1 MWMFSLEMLA
11 LLKQDCWFELPK
23 ITLHGFFEEESTAFK
38 VLYMCAWDLGLLY
51 FYIFNLF
58 FPLGVHLYLAG
69 WRLISSYYLVLPLFK
84 SKASV
89 YVILTPSLIISSF
102 FFFFFGFFFPFSN
115 SRAWILSVV
124 FFLFSWFEVLTCCIL
139 LVYQW
144 CFSADFFSQLTC
156 VTIILLFNEGEFSDR
171 FIIFLLKFLNTMKY
185 KRCSISI

>member
-102 FFFFFGFFFPFSN
+102 FFFFFWLLFSILQLQSMDFKCGFFS
-115 SRAWILSVV
+115 
-124 FFLFSWFEVLTCCIL
+124 FFLVWSPYLLHFACISVML
-139 LVYQW
+139 FCW
-144 CFSADFFSQLTC
+144 
-156 VTIILLFNEGEFSDR
+156 LLFTINMCNNYFVVQWGRVLRPFYY
-171 FIIFLLKFLNTMKY
+171 LLKFLNTMKY
-185 KRCSISI
+185 KRCSVSI

>member
-1 MWMFSLEMLA
+1 MYAAEKDIHGHVQFLFYGQTSKILLRLYRQVEQMWMFSLEMLA

-69 WRLISSYYLVLPLFK
+69 WRLISFYYLVLPLFK

-102 FFFFFGFFFPFSN
+102 FFFWLLFSILQLQSMDFKCVFFF
-115 SRAWILSVV
+115 
-124 FFLFSWFEVLTCCIL
+124 FFLGLKSL
-139 LVYQW
+139 LAAFCLY
-144 CFSADFFSQLTC
+144 
-156 VTIILLFNEGEFSDR
+156 ISDA
-171 FIIFLLKFLNTMKY
+171 FLLTSFHN
-185 KRCSISI
+185 